1 MQPSEEI
8 KSKLDVVD
16 VIKEY
21 IQIKPAGTSFRG
33 LCPFHNEKNPSFMV
47 SPEKQIWHCFGCAKG
62 GDIFAFVMEIE
73 GITFA
78 ESLRMLAQKAGVKLE
93 HQNPKLASQKNR
105 ILDIIEISAKHFYD
119 NLQGKG
125 GEKAQEYLTGRG
137 LKDEIIEEWE
147 IGYSKESWDDLFNYL
162 KKQGF
167 NENEIFLAGMTVKRD
182 KMSGFYDRFRGRIM
196 FPIKDINGN
205 TVAFTAR
212 VMPGGD
218 DKQGKY
224 INSPQTPVYDKSKL
238 LFGLDKAKIEI
249 KKKELAVLVE
259 GQMDVITAHQHG
271 FRNIIASS
279 GTSLTVEQIN
289 LLKRYSTNIAL
300 AFDMDNAGEMAS
312 ERGMKTAMQ
321 MDMNIK
327 VVEVPNGKD
336 PDECIK
342 QSPEVW
348 EKAVEDAKPMMQYY
362 FDKVI
367 SKLNLE
373 NIEHK
378 RQAVRKL
385 LPIIGELS
393 SKIEQDYWVKSLSEL
408 IDIQEYVLRETLA
421 KALSAKTSKKEF
433 GRAEKKTEPIA
444 DRSEERS
451 SQILLALLLK
461 FPNLIEVAV
470 NRIQPDQLI
479 GRDSQDLYRSVIIFY
494 NNIVETH
501 NDLEAVETEINY
513 KKLRNW
519 LENEFGTENANSE
532 PQTRLLE
539 KVAVL
544 GDCDFVDYEPDQAMG
559 EMLRILSVL
568 KKNHLNLRMREIE
581 KMISQA
587 EKEKDSGS
595 INELMKEFKLLTD
608 EMRNTSHNS

>member
-21 IQIKPAGTSFRG
+21 IQIKPAGTNFRG

-78 ESLRMLAQKAGVKLE
+78 ESLRMLAQKAGVILE
-93 HQNPKLASQKNR
+93 HHNPKLVSQKNR
-105 ILDIIEISAKHFYD
+105 ILDIIEISAKHFND
-119 NLQGKG
+119 NLMQGKD
-125 GEKAQEYLTGRG
+125 GEKARKYLEERG
-137 LKDEIIEEWE
+137 LGEETIEEWE
-147 IGYSKESWDDLFNYL
+147 IGYSRESWDDLFNHL
-162 KKQGF
+162 RKKGF
-167 NENEIFLAGMTVKRD
+167 SENEIFLAGMIVKRD

-224 INSPQTPVYDKSKL
+224 INSPQTPVYDKSRL
-238 LFGLDKAKIEI
+238 LFGLDKAKIEV
-249 KKKELAVLVE
+249 KKNDLAVLVE

-271 FRNIIASS
+271 FRNIVASS
-279 GTSLTVEQIN
+279 GTSLTAEQVN
-289 LLKRYSTNIAL
+289 LLKRYSANIAL

-327 VVEVPNGKD
+327 VIEVPNGKD

-348 EKAVEDAKPMMQYY
+348 KKAIETAKPMMQYC
-362 FDKVI
+362 FDKTMG
-367 SKLNLE
+367 KLNLD

-378 RQAVRKL
+378 RQAARKL
-385 LPIIGELS
+385 LPIIGELN
-393 SKIEQDYWVKSLSEL
+393 SKIEQDHWVKRLSEL
-408 IDIQEYVLRETLA
+408 IDIKEYVLRETLA
-421 KALSAKTSKKEF
+421 KAFSPKVNKKEA
-433 GRAEKKTEPIA
+433 GRAEKKPETA
-444 DRSEERS
+444 TDSKEEKS

-461 FPNLIEVAV
+461 FPSLIEMAA
-470 NRIQPDQLI
+470 NRIQPDQI
-479 GRDSQDLYRSVIIFY
+479 SGKDSQSLYRSIIIFY
-494 NNIVETH
+494 NNIVEAH
-501 NDLEAVETEINY
+501 DGLDAIETEINY
-513 KKLRNW
+513 KNVRNR
-519 LENEFGTENANSE
+519 LENEFGPENTNNN
-532 PQTRLLE
+532 PQTKLLE
-539 KVAVL
+539 KIAVL
-544 GDCDFVDYEPDQAMG
+544 GDCDFADYEPEQARG
-559 EMLRILSVL
+559 EMLGILAAL
-568 KKNHLNLRMREIE
+568 KKNYLVFRMKEAE
-581 KMISQA
+581 KLISQA
-587 EKEKDSGS
+587 EKEKDNES
-595 INELMKEFKLLTD
+595 IKDLMKEFKLLTD
-608 EMRNTSHNS
+608 ELRELK

>member
-21 IQIKPAGTSFRG
+21 IQIKPAGTNFRG

-78 ESLRMLAQKAGVKLE
+78 ESLRMLAQKAGVVLE
-93 HQNPKLASQKNR
+93 HHNPKLVSQKNR
-105 ILDIIEISAKHFYD
+105 ILEIIEISAKHFND
-119 NLQGKG
+119 NMMQGRD
-125 GEKAQEYLTGRG
+125 GEKARKYLEERG
-137 LKDEIIEEWE
+137 LKEETIEEWE
-147 IGYSKESWDDLFNYL
+147 IGYSRESWDDLFNHL
-162 KKQGF
+162 RKKGF

-327 VVEVPNGKD
+327 VIEVPNGKD

-348 EKAVEDAKPMMQYY
+348 KKAVETAKPMMRYC
-362 FDKVI
+362 FDKII
-367 SKLNLE
+367 SKLNLD

-378 RQAVRKL
+378 RQAAKKL
-385 LPIIGELS
+385 LPVIGELNS
-393 SKIEQDYWVKSLSEL
+393 RIEQDYWVKRLSEL
-408 IDIQEYVLRETLA
+408 IDIKEYVLRETLA
-421 KALSAKTSKKEF
+421 KALSPKAGKKES
-433 GRAEKKTEPIA
+433 RQAEKKLETA
-444 DRSEERS
+444 TDSKEEKS

-461 FPNLIEVAV
+461 FPSLIEMAA
-470 NRIQPDQLI
+470 NRIQPDQI
-479 GRDSQDLYRSVIIFY
+479 SGKDNQSLYRSIIIFY
-494 NNIVETH
+494 NNIVEAH
-501 NDLEAVETEINY
+501 DGLDAIETETNY
-513 KKLRNW
+513 KNVRNW
-519 LENEFGTENANSE
+519 LENEFGPENANNNS
-532 PQTRLLE
+532 QIKLLE
-539 KVAVL
+539 KIAVL
-544 GDCDFVDYEPDQAMG
+544 GDCDFADYEPEQARN
-559 EMLRILSVL
+559 EMLGILAAL
-568 KKNHLNLRMREIE
+568 KKNYLVLRMKEME
-581 KMISQA
+581 KLISQA
-587 EKEKDSGS
+587 EREKDNES
-595 INELMKEFKLLTD
+595 IKDLMKEFKLLTD
-608 EMRNTSHNS
+608 ELRELK